1 MTAKEHKQLSSKIK
15 QMTHEVS
22 NDAAKAAALL
32 QRTGFYT
39 EKGNLKKACR

>member
-1 MTAKEHKQLSSKIK
+1 MTSKEHKQLTSKIK
-15 QMTHEVS
+15 QIKKEVS
-22 NDAAKAAALL
+22 EDASKAEALL